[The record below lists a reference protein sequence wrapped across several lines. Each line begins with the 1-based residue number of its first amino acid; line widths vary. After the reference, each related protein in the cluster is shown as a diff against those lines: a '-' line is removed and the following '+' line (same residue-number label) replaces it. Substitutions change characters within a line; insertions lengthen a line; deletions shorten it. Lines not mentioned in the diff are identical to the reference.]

1 MVLLNFAAKLIGL
14 YSMLIWVRI
23 ILSWIRSPQLQSNEV
38 YIFLCRITDP
48 FLNIFKPKNFV
59 GRIDFSPLFAL
70 MILNTVKTVLEM
82 IYTYNKITLWLV
94 LAVLI
99 NNLWAYIFRYIF
111 LIVIIM
117 LVVRIF
123 VSRSTTA
130 QSQMWLNVIDRN
142 LNAPV
147 GLVFRLFYSN
157 KQVSDQTLV
166 ITSLV
171 FYGAIYI
178 GLKYGIQALT
188 RFLLTL

>member
-99 NNLWAYIFRYIF
+99 NNLWGYIFRYIF

-123 VSRSTTA
+123 ISKSTTA

-166 ITSLV
+166 IASLV

-178 GLKYGIQALT
+178 GLKFGIQALT
-188 RFLLTL
+188 SFLLSL

>member
-1 MVLLNFAAKLIGL
+1 MFLLNFAAKLIGL
-14 YSMLIWVRI
+14 YSLLIWVRI
-23 ILSWIRSPQLQSNEV
+23 ILSWIRSPQLQSNEM
-38 YIFLCRITDP
+38 YILLCRVTDP
-48 FLNIFKPKNFV
+48 FLNIFKPKNYA

-111 LIVIIM
+111 LIIIIM

-123 VSRSTTA
+123 ISKSTTA

-147 GLVFRLFYSN
+147 GVVFRLFYS
-157 KQVSDQTLV
+157 KRQVSDQTLV
-166 ITSLV
+166 IASLI

-178 GLKYGIQALT
+178 GLKFGIQALT
-188 RFLLTL
+188 NFLLTL

>member
-147 GLVFRLFYSN
+147 GVVFRLFYSN

-166 ITSLV
+166 ITSLI
-171 FYGAIYI
+171 FYGALYI

-188 RFLLTL
+188 KFLLTL

>member
-147 GLVFRLFYSN
+147 GVVFRLFYSN

-166 ITSLV
+166 ITSLI

-188 RFLLTL
+188 KFLLTL

>member
-48 FLNIFKPKNFV
+48 FLNIFKPKNYV

-99 NNLWAYIFRYIF
+99 NNLWGYIFRYIF

-123 VSRSTTA
+123 ISKSTTA

-166 ITSLV
+166 ITSLI

>member
-48 FLNIFKPKNFV
+48 FLNIFKPKNYV

-99 NNLWAYIFRYIF
+99 NNLWGYIFRYIF

-123 VSRSTTA
+123 ISKSTTA

>member
-147 GLVFRLFYSN
+147 GVVFRLFYSN

-166 ITSLV
+166 IASLI

-178 GLKYGIQALT
+178 GLKFGIQALT
-188 RFLLTL
+188 KFLLTL

>member
-1 MVLLNFAAKLIGL
+1 MVLLNFAAKLIGI
-14 YSMLIWVRI
+14 YSMLIWIRI

-38 YIFLCRITDP
+38 YIFLCSVTDP
-48 FLNIFKPKNFV
+48 FLNIFKPKNYA

-82 IYTYNKITLWLV
+82 IYTYNKITFWLV

-99 NNLWAYIFRYIF
+99 NNLWGYIFRYIF

-123 VSRSTTA
+123 ISKSTTA

-166 ITSLV
+166 ITSLI

>member
-38 YIFLCRITDP
+38 YIILCRITDP

-147 GLVFRLFYSN
+147 GVVFRLFYSN

-178 GLKYGIQALT
+178 GLKFGIQALT
-188 RFLLTL
+188 SFLLSL

>member
-1 MVLLNFAAKLIGL
+1 MVLLNFAAKLIGI
-14 YSMLIWVRI
+14 YSMLIWIRI

-38 YIFLCRITDP
+38 YIFLCSVTDP
-48 FLNIFKPKNFV
+48 FLNIFKPKNYA

-99 NNLWAYIFRYIF
+99 NNLWGYIFRYIF

-123 VSRSTTA
+123 VSRSSTE

-166 ITSLV
+166 ITSLI

-178 GLKYGIQALT
+178 GLKFGIQALT
-188 RFLLTL
+188 KFLLTL

>member
-1 MVLLNFAAKLIGL
+1 MFLLNFAAKLIGL
-14 YSMLIWVRI
+14 YSLLIWVRI
-23 ILSWIRSPQLQSNEV
+23 ILSWIRSPQLQANEM
-38 YIFLCRITDP
+38 YILLCRVTDP
-48 FLNIFKPKNFV
+48 FLNIFKPKNYA

-123 VSRSTTA
+123 ISKSTTA

-166 ITSLV
+166 ITSLI

>member
-147 GLVFRLFYSN
+147 GVVFRLFYSN

-166 ITSLV
+166 ITSLI

-178 GLKYGIQALT
+178 GLKFGIQALT
-188 RFLLTL
+188 KFLLTL

>member
-14 YSMLIWVRI
+14 YSMLIWIRI
-23 ILSWIRSPQLQSNEV
+23 ILSWIRSPQLQANEV

-147 GLVFRLFYSN
+147 GVVFRLFYSN

-166 ITSLV
+166 IASLV

>member
-178 GLKYGIQALT
+178 GFKYGIQALT

>member
-1 MVLLNFAAKLIGL
+1 MVLLNFAAKLIGI
-14 YSMLIWVRI
+14 YSTLIWIRI
-23 ILSWIRSPQLQSNEV
+23 ILSWIRSPQLQANEV

-147 GLVFRLFYSN
+147 GVVFRLFYSN

-166 ITSLV
+166 IASLV

>member
-99 NNLWAYIFRYIF
+99 NNLWGYIFRYIF

-123 VSRSTTA
+123 ISKSTTA

>member
-99 NNLWAYIFRYIF
+99 NNLWGYIFRYIF

-123 VSRSTTA
+123 VSRSATE

-166 ITSLV
+166 ITSLI

-178 GLKYGIQALT
+178 GLKFGIQALT
-188 RFLLTL
+188 KFLLTL

>member
-147 GLVFRLFYSN
+147 GVVFRLFYSN

-166 ITSLV
+166 IASLV

-188 RFLLTL
+188 KFLLTL

>member
-1 MVLLNFAAKLIGL
+1 MFLLNFAAKLIGL
-14 YSMLIWVRI
+14 YSLLIWVRI
-23 ILSWIRSPQLQSNEV
+23 ILSWIRSPQLQANEM
-38 YIFLCRITDP
+38 YILLCRVTDP
-48 FLNIFKPKNFV
+48 FLNIFKPKNYA
-59 GRIDFSPLFAL
+59 GRIDFSPLVAL

-111 LIVIIM
+111 LIIIIM

-123 VSRSTTA
+123 ISKSTTA

-147 GLVFRLFYSN
+147 GVVFRLFYS
-157 KQVSDQTLV
+157 KRQVSDQTLV
-166 ITSLV
+166 IASLI

-178 GLKYGIQALT
+178 GLKFGIQALT
-188 RFLLTL
+188 NFLLTL

>member
-99 NNLWAYIFRYIF
+99 NNLWGYIFRYIF
-111 LIVIIM
+111 LIVLIM

-123 VSRSTTA
+123 ISKSTTA

-166 ITSLV
+166 ITSLI

>member
-38 YIFLCRITDP
+38 YIILCRITDP

-123 VSRSTTA
+123 ISRSTTA

-147 GLVFRLFYSN
+147 GVVFRLFYSN

-178 GLKYGIQALT
+178 GLKFGIQALT
-188 RFLLTL
+188 SFLLSL